1 MFPLVLV
8 GIRGGIATCANSL
21 CTHPLSDRLI
31 ILWHNVHMPDEHAF
45 TLRQVD
51 LALADFA
58 AIEARLD
65 FLKAQLA
72 RTPTR
77 WELVRIAL
85 GIMFGAA
92 GLVIGWIEL

>member
-1 MFPLVLV
+1 
-8 GIRGGIATCANSL
+8 
-21 CTHPLSDRLI
+21 
-31 ILWHNVHMPDEHAF
+31 MPDENPF

-58 AIEARLD
+58 AIESDLD
-65 FLKAQLA
+65 FIKAQLA

-77 WELVRIAL
+77 GELARIAL

-92 GLVIGWIEL
+92 GLVIGWMEVFWRHGL